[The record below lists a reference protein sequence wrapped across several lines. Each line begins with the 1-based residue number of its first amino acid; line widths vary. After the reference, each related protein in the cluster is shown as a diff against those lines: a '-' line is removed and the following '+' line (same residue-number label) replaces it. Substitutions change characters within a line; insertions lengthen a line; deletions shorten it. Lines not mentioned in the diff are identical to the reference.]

1 MNEPTIR
8 HIDPGTPVDLTNC
21 DREPIHLLGR
31 VQSYGALVAL
41 SPDWVIQHASENL
54 GTILD
59 HHDGEGIGQNIDE
72 IVDASAIA
80 RLSTAMTRG
89 DITQTAVRLFGVEL
103 KNNGRLFDLS
113 LHQSDQY
120 LILEFEPKAAE
131 RGSDVMSEVYPLI
144 QNIDTTKDLAQLADD
159 AARGLAEIAGF
170 DSVMVYEFEIS
181 PTASLRPNG
190 RKSSAI

>member
-59 HHDGEGIGQNIDE
+59 HDDGEVIGQNIDE

-80 RLSTAMTRG
+80 RLRTAMTRG
-89 DITQTAVRLFGVEL
+89 DITRRRSAFSASNSR
-103 KNNGRLFDLS
+103 
-113 LHQSDQY
+113 
-120 LILEFEPKAAE
+120 
-131 RGSDVMSEVYPLI
+131 
-144 QNIDTTKDLAQLADD
+144 TTDD
-159 AARGLAEIAGF
+159 CSTCRCTRATSI
-170 DSVMVYEFEIS
+170 
-181 PTASLRPNG
+181 
-190 RKSSAI
+190 

>member
-59 HHDGEGIGQNIDE
+59 HHDGEVTNI
-72 IVDASAIA
+72 ILVDLMTGERHAITDVPAGTRALFPHFRSDGWFYFLVMDGERELIIAS
-80 RLSTAMTRG
+80 
-89 DITQTAVRLFGVEL
+89 
-103 KNNGRLFDLS
+103 
-113 LHQSDQY
+113 
-120 LILEFEPKAAE
+120 
-131 RGSDVMSEVYPLI
+131 
-144 QNIDTTKDLAQLADD
+144 D
-159 AARGLAEIAGF
+159 AALVIAG
-170 DSVMVYEFEIS
+170 
-181 PTASLRPNG
+181 G
-190 RKSSAI
+190 